1 MTPDVIAV
9 NAGSA
14 FVLSSSTGDIHSH
27 TSEGFYAY
35 DTRFLSTFRITINSR
50 DLSPLGTVSFNSSL
64 ASFYSTLEGGKNLP
78 RSSISIVR
86 DRMVESGFHE
96 DIALVNHNPIEIS
109 LHLVMILDADFADV
123 FQVRGHRTRKGG
135 RVKVEQGENP
145 HMLFLY
151 DRGLFHRETG
161 ISFSQRPVISGKRAS
176 FGITLAPKGSWKT
189 CVEVRPGLATP
200 VPPTKCV
207 RLALGEPFGN
217 YQRSGDVPIEKLT
230 RHVEKE
236 PFRSAPRLETEHLG
250 IQQAYN
256 QSLSDLQALTIEEN
270 GHSILAAGLPWFM
283 AIFGRDSILSAIQ
296 TKLLG
301 PQLMEGTLNIL
312 AARQADK
319 VDKFRESEPGKIPH
333 EVRRGEL
340 SLLEE
345 VPHSRYYGSVDATP
359 LFLRLLHEAFE
370 WTGDI
375 ALLRGF
381 LPAAER
387 ALAWIDRYGDVDGD
401 GFVEYMG
408 KSRKGLRNQCWKD
421 SWDSIA
427 FSEGT
432 LAEGPIAVAEVQ
444 GYVYDAKVR
453 LAAIYRVLEDDVTA
467 QRLEKEAQQ
476 LKRSFNDAFWM
487 PDEGFYALALD
498 GRKRQVDSIAS
509 NAGHCLWSGIVD
521 EDKARPV
528 VDRLRAPDMSS
539 GWGVRTLSTEMS
551 RYNPL
556 SYHNG
561 SVWPHDT
568 AIIVAG
574 MARYGFVGEAQDV
587 AYQLFEAIEA
597 FPSQRPPELFAGYPR
612 REYSG
617 PMPYPAANAP
627 QAWASGAVVYM
638 LETILGLTPSGDRLL
653 LEAQSEGASL
663 SLHGIYYRGRRLF
676 V

>member
-1 MTPDVIAV
+1 MRSDTIAL
-9 NAGSA
+9 NFGSA
-14 FVLSSSTGDIHSH
+14 FVVSGATGDIHPH

-35 DTRFLSTFRITINSR
+35 DTRFLSSFQVAINRRRPS
-50 DLSPLGTVSFNSSL
+50 SVGTASFNSSL
-64 ASFYSTLEGGKNLP
+64 ASFYSTLEGGRDLP

-96 DIALVNHNPIEIS
+96 DIALVNHNPIAVS
-109 LHLVMILDADFADV
+109 LHLVITLDADFADI
-123 FQVRGHRTRKGG
+123 FQVRGHRARKGG
-135 RVKVEQGENP
+135 RVTVEQGEDP

-151 DRGLFHRETG
+151 DRGLFHRETRV
-161 ISFSQRPVISGKRAS
+161 SFSQRPVISGKRAS
-176 FGITLAPKGSWKT
+176 FDITLAPKGSWKT
-189 CVEVRPGLATP
+189 CVEVRPGSAMPL
-200 VPPTKCV
+200 PPIKCV
-207 RLALGEPFGN
+207 QLALGEPFGN

-236 PFRSAPRLETEHLG
+236 PFKSAPRLETEHLE
-250 IQQAYN
+250 IQQAYD
-256 QSLSDLQALTIEEN
+256 QSLSDLRALTIEEN
-270 GHSILAAGLPWFM
+270 GYSILAAGLPWFM

-301 PQLMEGTLNIL
+301 PELMEGTLNIL
-312 AARQADK
+312 AARQADR
-319 VDKFRESEPGKIPH
+319 VDKFREAEPGKIPH
-333 EVRRGEL
+333 EIRQGEL
-340 SLLEE
+340 SILEE

-375 ALLRGF
+375 DLLHRL

-401 GFVEYMG
+401 GFVEYMR

-427 FSEGT
+427 FAEGT

-487 PDEGFYALALD
+487 PEEGYYALALD

-574 MARYGFVGEAQDV
+574 MAQYGFAEEAQDA
-587 AYQLFEAIEA
+587 AYQLFEAIQT

-612 REYSG
+612 REHSR
-617 PMPYPAANAP
+617 PMPYPGANAP
-627 QAWASGAVVYM
+627 QAWASGAVIYM
-638 LETILGLTPSGDRLL
+638 VETILGLTPAGDRLL
-653 LEAQSEGASL
+653 LGAQLEGSSL
-663 SLHGIYYRGRRLF
+663 SVHGVRYRGRRLF
-676 V
+676 I